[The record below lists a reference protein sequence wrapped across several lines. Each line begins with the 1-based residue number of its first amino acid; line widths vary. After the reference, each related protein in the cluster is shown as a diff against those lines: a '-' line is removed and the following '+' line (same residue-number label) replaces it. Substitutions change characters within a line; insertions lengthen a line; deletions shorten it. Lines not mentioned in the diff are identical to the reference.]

1 MAIDYPGWLPLAQK
15 SNKNP
20 TSDTGFR
27 TDQPQVGAPIFQKL
41 TDDLKTSFNL
51 KWVFTAAQHRAFT
64 QWLRSPHY
72 LDNCNQWFNMR
83 VSTGT
88 GDTGTEVQ
96 ELHFTAFPTW
106 NQKGSTFTWTG
117 NVVARELKNSDDEFD
132 DYLIEFP
139 PPWASWLDIIVTG
152 YPDGRDKE
160 SLPKVE

>member
-1 MAIDYPGWLPLAQK
+1 MAIDYPEWLPLAQK
-15 SNKNP
+15 SSKNP

-27 TDQPQVGAPIFQKL
+27 TDQPHVGAPIFQKL

-51 KWVFTAAQHRAFT
+51 TWVFTAAQHRAFT

-72 LDNCNQWFNMR
+72 LDNCNQWFYMR